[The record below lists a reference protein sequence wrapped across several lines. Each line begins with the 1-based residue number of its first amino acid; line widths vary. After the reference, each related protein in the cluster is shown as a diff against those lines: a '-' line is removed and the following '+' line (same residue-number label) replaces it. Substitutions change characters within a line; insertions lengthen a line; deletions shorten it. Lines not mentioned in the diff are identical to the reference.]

1 MKWKMKVKMSLN
13 LILIFKE
20 EKKIL
25 NECDGLIKGTH
36 VYKVP
41 QYTANSLVSKQK
53 IIDKNL

>member
-36 VYKVP
+36 TCTKYHSILLIV
-41 QYTANSLVSKQK
+41 VSKQK
-53 IIDKNL
+53 LIDKNL